1 MAALPGRAAAAVENA
16 PPVAERLAAFARAA
30 EFGSLPAP
38 VVDKATGCLTDFFGC
53 VLEARPLPWGRQIA
67 AYAAMQPAGPARVI
81 GTDFA
86 LGAGEAAFANGTL
99 GHGLIR
105 EDMHVPACSHLGVVV
120 WPTLLALAAGRRIA
134 GPDLIAA
141 AVAGYEIGARVGRA
155 LFDADLAAKLRP
167 TGTVGAIGAAAAGC
181 RLLGLSQ
188 AETVAAIG
196 FAANCA
202 AGVNEWP
209 WAGGTEVFFHAGFAA
224 RSAVTA
230 VHLAMTGAF
239 ASPTAID
246 GRAGLFAAHGR
257 RDRAAG
263 IEPLGDGHYEILS
276 VYWKPAPACNYVQ
289 TPCQVALDLVRQGV
303 TADRVVRI
311 EVASFTPAL
320 RYPGCDRSGPFPS
333 ILEAKMSIQYAI
345 AATLVRGAVEEANYV
360 RLDDPAV
367 LRLAGLTELAVDPA
381 FEAAY
386 PDRQGAGITV
396 TLDDGRRVSAR
407 RDDVTAVDRVG
418 VRERLRTAAAI
429 RLGAARADAL
439 VAAIDG
445 LAGGGDAAALADLAV
460 AS

>member
-1 MAALPGRAAAAVENA
+1 MAALPGRAAVENA

-38 VVDKATGCLTDFFGC
+38 VVDKATGCLADFFGC
-53 VLEARPLPWGRQIA
+53 VLEARSLPWGRQIA

-81 GTDFA
+81 GTDMA

-303 TADRVVRI
+303 TADSVVRI

-320 RYPGCDRSGPFPS
+320 RYPGCDRSGPFPG

-345 AATLVRGAVEEANYV
+345 AATLVSGAVEEANYV

-407 RDDVTAVDRVG
+407 RDDVTAVDRAG
-418 VRERLRTAAAI
+418 VRERLRAAAAN
-429 RLGAARADAL
+429 RLGAARGDAL